1 MNKSLYKKSKILIL
15 CYFYAPINEIGS
27 IRPAKI
33 SKYLSRKG
41 YNINVICIDN
51 DKLPVD
57 NQLNEDIKGVH
68 VTRIPHSNMVNRF
81 ITEDGLFRGKK
92 KNSNNKEKSNDDI
105 NRRKEHVSKKQGVKK
120 GVNYIKS
127 LLRQFLYNY
136 IIQFDFY
143 IQFKKYFKNHI
154 EEFKEYDF
162 VFSTFG
168 PISSVLCGM
177 YVKRKIKN
185 IKWISDFRDPMTL
198 ESLPLLYNKF
208 NKYIQDKACKKS
220 DIITTVSHG
229 YHKRICGNL
238 YKEKSYVITN
248 GFDREDS
255 KIEISN
261 DCDLKFSMTY
271 VGLLYGGKRN
281 LSPIFKAIR
290 SLINQKIIDKSD
302 IVFNYA
308 GRESSVIINQACK
321 YGLEDTILNHGQ
333 VSRKE
338 SIRLQEKSRFLVLST
353 WNNRGEEGV
362 FPGKFLEYMLIN
374 KPIISVVDGN
384 LLNSEVTSV
393 MNEAN
398 LGVSYE
404 AINHVNDYKKL
415 EDYIKEEY
423 LRYKKGLGTKF
434 NPNKKVIDRY
444 DYENVVN
451 QIEELFII

>member
-1 MNKSLYKKSKILIL
+1 M
-15 CYFYAPINEIGS
+15 
-27 IRPAKI
+27 
-33 SKYLSRKG
+33 
-41 YNINVICIDN
+41 
-51 DKLPVD
+51 
-57 NQLNEDIKGVH
+57 
-68 VTRIPHSNMVNRF
+68 
-81 ITEDGLFRGKK
+81 
-92 KNSNNKEKSNDDI
+92 
-105 NRRKEHVSKKQGVKK
+105 
-120 GVNYIKS
+120 
-127 LLRQFLYNY
+127 
-136 IIQFDFY
+136 
-143 IQFKKYFKNHI
+143 
-154 EEFKEYDF
+154 
-162 VFSTFG
+162 FSTFG

-353 WNNRGEEGV
+353 WNNRGEERV